1 MMRALLRA
9 YDGLTVALAVIAGII
24 MSAIFVAVILDV
36 LLRNFGFEAPA
47 AIEPLCEFG
56 LLYITMLGSPW
67 LLRTRG
73 MIIVESLR
81 MAVPAGPR
89 RVLEVIV
96 YVVSAAVCFLLAW
109 YAGYEAIFTW
119 ANNEADQR
127 AISVPLYYAYAPM
140 LLGFFLMGCEFLR
153 RLLARDTLYTA
164 SAIEGETI

>member
-1 MMRALLRA
+1 MMQALLRA
-9 YDGLTVALAVIAGII
+9 YNALTTALAAVAGII
-24 MSAIFVAVILDV
+24 MSAIFIAVILDV
-36 LLRNFGFEAPA
+36 VMRNVGIEAPP

-81 MAVPAGPR
+81 MAVPPGPR
-89 RVLEVIV
+89 RVLEIVV
-96 YVVSAAVCFLLAW
+96 YVVSAAICFTLAW
-109 YAGYEAIFTW
+109 YAGYETIFAW
-119 ANNEADQR
+119 ANDEADQR
-127 AISVPLYYAYAPM
+127 AISVPLYCAYAPM

-153 RLLARDTLYTA
+153 RLLAHDTLYTQ